1 MAKKIWREIRDAIA
15 DAFMEWARVAYRL
28 YEWLWDTGYR
38 IGDYDDPEEWP
49 EEVASAVAE
58 LERAGVL

>member
-38 IGDYDDPEEWP
+38 IGDYDDPEE
-49 EEVASAVAE
+49 VASAGAE